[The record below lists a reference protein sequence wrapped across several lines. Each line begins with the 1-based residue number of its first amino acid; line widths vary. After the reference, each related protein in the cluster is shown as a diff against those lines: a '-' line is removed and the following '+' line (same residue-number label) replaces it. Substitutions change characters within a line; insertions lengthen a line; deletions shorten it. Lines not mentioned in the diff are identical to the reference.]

1 MFSSPCDSSS
11 TGLADRTFGLLASGF
26 TTVRSIGRAEV
37 SLDIVVLGLD
47 IVVLGRHRSSTVVL
61 LLMLLLS
68 REVKGDSIEGLFSCW
83 LLFDAMEKR
92 RELARKGLLAR
103 RGERR

>member
-26 TTVRSIGRAEV
+26 TTVRSIGRAEA
-37 SLDIVVLGLD
+37 SLD

>member
-37 SLDIVVLGLD
+37 SLDIVVLG
-47 IVVLGRHRSSTVVL
+47 RHRSSTVVL

-83 LLFDAMEKR
+83 LLDAMEKR
-92 RELARKGLLAR
+92 RELARKRLLAR

>member
-1 MFSSPCDSSS
+1 M
-11 TGLADRTFGLLASGF
+11 
-26 TTVRSIGRAEV
+26 
-37 SLDIVVLGLD
+37 D

-83 LLFDAMEKR
+83 LLDAMEKR
-92 RELARKGLLAR
+92 SELARKGLLAR

>member
-1 MFSSPCDSSS
+1 M
-11 TGLADRTFGLLASGF
+11 
-26 TTVRSIGRAEV
+26 
-37 SLDIVVLGLD
+37 DIVVQLGLD
-47 IVVLGRHRSSTVVL
+47 IVVLGRHRSSTVVVL

-83 LLFDAMEKR
+83 LLLDAMEKR